1 LLCDFLP
8 FFLTDISSLTGQ
20 GSCAKLS
27 YKSEI
32 SENGDML
39 MKSQKAKEAGA
50 APRCRIEALV
60 SIDAK
65 GQILLPKEIRKRAG
79 LRSGDK
85 LAVIICESGDRISRI
100 TLVKAD
106 EFAET
111 AREMLGPMLGALR

>member
-1 LLCDFLP
+1 
-8 FFLTDISSLTGQ
+8 
-20 GSCAKLS
+20 
-27 YKSEI
+27 
-32 SENGDML
+32 
-39 MKSQKAKEAGA
+39 MKSAKAKAAGA
-50 APRCRIEALV
+50 GARCKIEALV

-85 LAVIICESGDRISRI
+85 LAVIICENGERISRI

-111 AREMLGPMLGALR
+111 AREMLGPMLGALRQQ